1 MIKLFGASIIF
12 IFSTAWGYIS
22 SQIPYKRYK
31 NLLKIISCLNTMKNE
46 IRFSQDYIDDIL
58 LKVSKICEFDFIFKT
73 TTTFDKTIPIS
84 KRWKQ
89 ALTYDAPSLKLSTQ
103 DCEALIGFG
112 AELGMTDK
120 EGQLK
125 NIENTVSILN
135 TLQVSAKDEYEK
147 MSKLKKGLGLSLGL
161 FTIILLY

>member
-1 MIKLFGASIIF
+1 M
-12 IFSTAWGYIS
+12 S

-46 IRFSQDYIDDIL
+46 IRFSQDYIDDVLI
-58 LKVSKICEFDFIFKT
+58 KVSKICEFNFIFKT
-73 TTTFDKTIPIS
+73 ATTFDKTLPVS

-89 ALTYDAPSLKLSTQ
+89 ALICDAPSLKLSSQ
-103 DCEALIGFG
+103 DFEALISFG
-112 AELGMTDK
+112 AELGMTDR
-120 EGQLK
+120 EGQLR
-125 NIENTVSILN
+125 NIENTMSILN